1 MKLIKASVN
10 RPVGVIMIVLAI
22 IALGFV
28 SVRNLAVDLFPEI
41 ELPIAVVATNY
52 EDAAPEDVENL
63 ISRPVESAVSTVQGV
78 DTVQSQSQ
86 SGASLVMMMFKN
98 GTDLDQAMLDVR
110 EKIDQ
115 MKGMLPEQ
123 AGDPSILRFSPEAL
137 PVMYIGLTG
146 KDAATLTELADNQI
160 VPFLERQEGVASV
173 TVEGAKIR
181 EIQLVVDPAKLQQY
195 GVTTQMIQ
203 QALGESNQSASVG
216 TVDKGNKDLQ
226 LRVTGEFDSIDDI
239 RETVIQTESGAIL
252 HVDDVAEVKDTYKEA
267 SSASLV
273 NGEESIVLS
282 IMKQTDANTVAVAN
296 TVQKNLE
303 TIQAELGDEV
313 NLDVIIDTSEFI
325 QMSVDSVLSNI
336 I

>member
-1 MKLIKASVN
+1 
-10 RPVGVIMIVLAI
+10 
-22 IALGFV
+22 
-28 SVRNLAVDLFPEI
+28 
-41 ELPIAVVATNY
+41 
-52 EDAAPEDVENL
+52 
-63 ISRPVESAVSTVQGV
+63 
-78 DTVQSQSQ
+78 
-86 SGASLVMMMFKN
+86 
-98 GTDLDQAMLDVR
+98 
-110 EKIDQ
+110 
-115 MKGMLPEQ
+115 
-123 AGDPSILRFSPEAL
+123 
-137 PVMYIGLTG
+137 
-146 KDAATLTELADNQI
+146 
-160 VPFLERQEGVASV
+160 
-173 TVEGAKIR
+173 
-181 EIQLVVDPAKLQQY
+181 
-195 GVTTQMIQ
+195 
-203 QALGESNQSASVG
+203 GESNQSASVG

>member
-63 ISRPVESAVSTVQGV
+63 ISRPVESAVSTVQGI

-115 MKGMLPEQ
+115 IKGMLPEQ

-216 TVDKGNKDLQ
+216 T
-226 LRVTGEFDSIDDI
+226 
-239 RETVIQTESGAIL
+239 
-252 HVDDVAEVKDTYKEA
+252 
-267 SSASLV
+267 
-273 NGEESIVLS
+273 
-282 IMKQTDANTVAVAN
+282 
-296 TVQKNLE
+296 
-303 TIQAELGDEV
+303 
-313 NLDVIIDTSEFI
+313 
-325 QMSVDSVLSNI
+325 
-336 I
+336 